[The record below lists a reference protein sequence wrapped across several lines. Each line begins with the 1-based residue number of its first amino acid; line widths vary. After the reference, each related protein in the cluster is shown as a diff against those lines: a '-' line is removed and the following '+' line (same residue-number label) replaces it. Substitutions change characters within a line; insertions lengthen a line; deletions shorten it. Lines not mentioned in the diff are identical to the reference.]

1 MLLHKYVRGAI
12 NSKCSHWLYAIFMP
26 DGLYSLHLHRQNL
39 TIWFLA
45 KKIICIFQAN
55 TKLILIDGTCW
66 LGLFCWIIAC
76 LNPKPRHNSHSL
88 FCRLYRGE
96 CHNFLTQFYS
106 QKKLIWCTQNLNKP
120 LYSNSSLNRCLYF
133 CKNNGT
139 MYCFRRDWPKLFWV
153 K

>member
-1 MLLHKYVRGAI
+1 VFTLTLCNFYVWWA
-12 NSKCSHWLYAIFMP
+12 
-26 DGLYSLHLHRQNL
+26 LHLHRQNL
-39 TIWFLA
+39 TIWFSA

-133 CKNNGT
+133 CKIMAQCIVFAEIDQSYFEWNK
-139 MYCFRRDWPKLFWV
+139 YSLSW
-153 K
+153 